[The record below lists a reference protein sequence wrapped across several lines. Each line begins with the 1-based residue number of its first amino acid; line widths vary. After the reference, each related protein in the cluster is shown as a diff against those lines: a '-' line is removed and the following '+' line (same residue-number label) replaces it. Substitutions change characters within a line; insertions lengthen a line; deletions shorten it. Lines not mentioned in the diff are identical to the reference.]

1 MIHQALGVLGVLML
15 LGAYFLLVS
24 ERMRETEPA
33 YIGLNILGSA
43 LILFSLAR
51 DFNLAATIMQAAWIG
66 VTLIGALL
74 RRGRDPRRP

>member
-15 LGAYFLLVS
+15 LGAYFLLVT

-43 LILFSLAR
+43 LILFSLAHH
-51 DFNLAATIMQAAWIG
+51 FNLAATIMQAAWITI
-66 VTLIGALL
+66 TLIGVLM
-74 RRGRDPRRP
+74 RQGRDSG